1 MKPKAEESNSIP
13 PPMAIRYPA
22 TGTVPASALRES
34 GGAAVNVRADR
45 DGGDSAPAG
54 GVAADG
60 DPTGA
65 VGAGIDPW
73 PATLPWDGT
82 FSTPEPVTTGRVS
95 AEPALPSTGPGAAG
109 SSGDIAE
116 DVGAGEGGPRETQN
130 PPAAAGTC
138 LSGQGAALAGIA
150 KARTP
155 AATKASTAR
164 TQRTSRPL
172 HMPSNATLWN
182 GFRPANRSQRLAPGR
197 EAVRAEKRPGAWP
210 PSASSASTRPIAG
223 VNLKPCPEKPAPT
236 TTGPKRSSTKSSL
249 AVLVYVQLMGTADDG
264 STPGSH
270 SRAYRAYASSCTG
283 SGVKLRASGSVTGPT
298 PCQPALM
305 PSPGVSMP

>member
-1 MKPKAEESNSIP
+1 
-13 PPMAIRYPA
+13 MAIRYPA

-34 GGAAVNVRADR
+34 GGAAVNVRTDR

-60 DPTGA
+60 DPAGA

-73 PATLPWDGT
+73 DGT
-82 FSTPEPVTTGRVS
+82 FFTPEPVTTGRVS
-95 AEPALPSTGPGAAG
+95 AEPALPSTGPGPAG
-109 SSGDIAE
+109 SSGDVAE

-155 AATKASTAR
+155 AATKASIAR

-197 EAVRAEKRPGAWP
+197 EAVRAVKRPGASP
-210 PSASSASTRPIAG
+210 PSARSASTLPMAG
-223 VNLKPCPEKPAPT
+223 VNLMPCPEMPAPT

-249 AVLVYVQLMGTADDG
+249 AVLVYVQLMGTADAG

-270 SRAYRAYASSCTG
+270 SRAYRAKPGA
-283 SGVKLRASGSVTGPT
+283 GPVR
-298 PCQPALM
+298 
-305 PSPGVSMP
+305 G